1 MENQEA
7 KREPVTLTG
16 RALWIESELE
26 KKCPENDCRLYLNV
40 CNMRRNVL
48 QALEAVPGGWGR
60 AVLVAEANRLARQL
74 EHMARTNYAVRN
86 FAAEQRRLERQEGEA
101 QQQALESAT

>member
-7 KREPVTLTG
+7 KREPVTLTD

-40 CNMRRNVL
+40 CNMRREVL
-48 QALEAVPGGWGR
+48 EALEAVRSGWGR
-60 AVLVAEANRLARQL
+60 AVLVAEANKLARQL

-101 QQQALESAT
+101 

>member
-40 CNMRRNVL
+40 CNMRREVL
-48 QALEAVPGGWGR
+48 EALEAVRSGWGR
-60 AVLVAEANRLARQL
+60 AVLVAEANKLARQL

-86 FAAEQRRLERQEGEA
+86 FAAEQRRLERREGEA
-101 QQQALESAT
+101 